1 MKWLLIIQ
9 IATARVAGQK
19 PNNNKMSWT
28 PLKTVHQS
36 KGNQMLSENLTA
48 DIIKNTHFE
57 TADIAQMFKGLS
69 DQGYSAMNLKL
80 VIDLLSKI
88 QTNEVTL
95 D

>member
-1 MKWLLIIQ
+1 MRSSGSSN
-9 IATARVAGQK
+9 TNS
-19 PNNNKMSWT
+19 PNNLQSWT

-48 DIIKNTHFE
+48 DIIRNTHFE